1 MPDAEK
7 NSTVERIRA
16 DINAAAKAKD
26 RERASALR
34 LILDAL
40 QQEMRFGKGD
50 EVALLQ
56 RERKKRL
63 EAAEAFAKG
72 GREESAAKERFEAEL
87 IEGYLPAQLSDEE
100 LAALVE
106 AAIAKTG
113 ASEVKQ
119 MGQVIKAVVAKADGA
134 ADGRRISQ
142 MVKEKLGA

>member
-1 MPDAEK
+1 MAEEK
-7 NSTVERIRA
+7 LDTLERLRA
-16 DINAAAKAKD
+16 DINDAARNKD
-26 RERASALR
+26 RERAGALR

-40 QQEMRFGKGD
+40 QQEHKFGKGD

-63 EAAEAFAKG
+63 EAAEAFAAA

-100 LAALVE
+100 LNDIVE
-106 AAIAKTG
+106 AAIAESG
-113 ASEVKQ
+113 ATEAKQ
-119 MGQVIKAVVAKADGA
+119 MGQVIGLVRSRVGGG

-142 MVKEKLGA
+142 AVKEKLGA